1 MSDNE
6 TSSRTT
12 LIAFAVISLMI
23 LVGAVVVISAR
34 PQPVAV
40 VVNPPLPTATLSP
53 SATPG
58 PITVY
63 VTGAVARPESIVQL
77 PVGSRV
83 QDVIEAVGGV
93 ADDADLA
100 RVNLAAIVRD
110 GDQVHVVYRDE
121 VGQAGIIPA
130 LATPSGGE
138 KVAINTALNSEL
150 QQLSGIGPV
159 LAARIV
165 AYREEYGPFRALEDL
180 GEVPGIGDA
189 LIEQLAPLIRFD

>member
-1 MSDNE
+1 M
-6 TSSRTT
+6 
-12 LIAFAVISLMI
+12 
-23 LVGAVVVISAR
+23 ISAR

-40 VVNPPLPTATLSP
+40 VVNPPLPTATLNP

-63 VTGAVARPESIVQL
+63 VTGAVTQPETIVQL

-83 QDVIEAVGGV
+83 QDVIEAAGGV

-100 RVNLAAIVRD
+100 RVNLAAVVRD
-110 GDQVHVVYRDE
+110 GDQVHVAHRDE
-121 VGQAGIIPA
+121 AGQSGVIPA
-130 LATPSGGE
+130 LATPSGGH
-138 KVAINTALNSEL
+138 KLAINTALNSEL
-150 QQLSGIGPV
+150 QQLRGIGPV

-165 AYREEYGPFRALEDL
+165 AHREEYGPFRDLEDL

-189 LIEQLAPLIRFD
+189 LIEQLEPLIRFD